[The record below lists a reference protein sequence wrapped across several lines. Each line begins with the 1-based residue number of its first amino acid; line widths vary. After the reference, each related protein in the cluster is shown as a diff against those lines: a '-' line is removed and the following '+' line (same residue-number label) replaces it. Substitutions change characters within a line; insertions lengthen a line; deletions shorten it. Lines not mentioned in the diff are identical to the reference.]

1 MLDYDFEKSLPDLE
15 RQIWLSVK
23 SVINNFLGNTKS
35 RNYKHMVSTMLQNF
49 QEMKVNMLLK
59 IHILYSHLDFFPENL
74 EAVSDE
80 HGKDFIKKSL
90 KLKRGTKVSG
100 V

>member
-59 IHILYSHLDFFPENL
+59 IHILHSHLEFFPENL
-74 EAVSDE
+74 VAVSDE